1 MLVGMSLVS
10 CVALTVFGEDST
22 SSISVVV
29 LGKDSSISVVVRQ
42 RRSLPAFRQ

>member
-1 MLVGMSLVS
+1 MLVGMLLVS
-10 CVALTVFGEDST
+10 CVALTVLGEDST

-29 LGKDSSISVVVRQ
+29 LGKDSISVVVRQ